1 MALEL
6 EAMFDEKLSSLMDG
20 EMSDREVDELLERAS
35 TDAQLRAAWSRL
47 HLASTTLH
55 ESTALAYVD
64 AGFADR
70 VMSAL
75 DAHDTDA
82 PGRARKVV
90 PLAAS
95 RRRHKRG
102 QRRWYGPVAGLAVAA
117 SVAAVAV
124 LVLDQPGPMA
134 PQAPGGAVTAT
145 APDAAQSP
153 LPARTVAVGDSAN
166 AGGNADQQG
175 LGDSAAS
182 APAPGFDNLFRVVA
196 SQRWARRFE
205 QTALNFPSDGNVS
218 VSSGTRAKLDM
229 TEAARRQALEG
240 VWLNHN
246 SYPNDTGLSS
256 MMGYMHLTAQESA
269 PAPGGQ

>member
-20 EMSDREVDELLERAS
+20 ELSDREVDELLERAS
-35 TDAQLRAAWSRL
+35 TDAQLRTAWSRL

-55 ESTALAYVD
+55 ESTALASVD

-75 DAHDTDA
+75 DAHETGGPDN
-82 PGRARKVV
+82 ARKVV

-124 LVLDQPGPMA
+124 LVLDQPGPMPA
-134 PQAPGGAVTAT
+134 QTPGGAVTAT
-145 APDAAQSP
+145 APGAAQSP
-153 LPARTVAVGDSAN
+153 APARTVAMGESAN

-175 LGDSAAS
+175 VGNSADSG
-182 APAPGFDNLFRVVA
+182 PAPGFDNLFRVVA

-218 VSSGTRAKLDM
+218 ASSSTRSNLDM
-229 TEAARRQALEG
+229 TEAARRRALEG

-269 PAPGGQ
+269 SAPGGQ

>member
-1 MALEL
+1 
-6 EAMFDEKLSSLMDG
+6 MFDEKLSSLMDG
-20 EMSDREVDELLERAS
+20 ELSDREVDELLERVSA
-35 TDAQLRAAWSRL
+35 DAQLRAAWSRQ

-55 ESTALAYVD
+55 ESTALAHVD

-75 DAHDTDA
+75 DAHETDETGV
-82 PGRARKVV
+82 PGKARKIV

-124 LVLDQPGPMA
+124 LVLDQPGPVA
-134 PQAPGGAVTAT
+134 PQAPSGAVTAT
-145 APDAAQSP
+145 APGTAQSSA
-153 LPARTVAVGDSAN
+153 PARTVAMGDSAN

-175 LGDSAAS
+175 LGNRADSG
-182 APAPGFDNLFRVVA
+182 PAPGFDNLFRVVS

-218 VSSGTRAKLDM
+218 VSSGTRANLDM

-246 SYPNDTGLSS
+246 SYANDTGLSS

-269 PAPGGQ
+269 SAPGGQ